1 MTVVL
6 RRQDREYLGETEMKY
21 YDEEERFRR
30 KLVQDLKE
38 QGKFF
43 HEVVKTYKATNRDE
57 QPNSTGFG
65 K

>member
-1 MTVVL
+1 MVL
-6 RRQDREYLGETEMKY
+6 TRQDWIYLGETEMKY

-38 QGKFF
+38 QDKFF
-43 HEVVKTYKATNRDE
+43 REMAKTYKATNTDE
-57 QPNSTGFG
+57 QLNSTGFG

>member
-6 RRQDREYLGETEMKY
+6 RKQDWKYLGETEMKY

-38 QGKFF
+38 QGKLF
-43 HEVVKTYKATNRDE
+43 HEMAKTYKATNRDE
-57 QPNSTGFG
+57 QLNSTGFG

>member
-1 MTVVL
+1 MVL
-6 RRQDREYLGETEMKY
+6 TRKDWKYLGETEMKY
-21 YDEEERFRR
+21 FDEKERFRK

-43 HEVVKTYKATNRDE
+43 REMAKTYKATNRDE
-57 QPNSTGFG
+57 QLNSTGFG